1 MSDQELESNNSSAN
15 TRRLYYCHQCQR
27 RVEALMAP
35 SPTCP
40 HCNGGFVEELGENDD
55 LNIENAGGQD
65 SDDEFDETIHLNTQN
80 GQDFVQQLLQM
91 ISIQPGPNFRVQT
104 ESRDGTTTITATTTT
119 GVRTTTTAT
128 EGGASEQQGE
138 GLQDGNQ
145 QQQHTHR
152 PNIIFAMGSNAPNA
166 GEDRTSPFLNIAQ
179 QVFQR
184 ILENGGGTNNT
195 ANFLNF
201 FNIAGDPRDYA
212 WGNTGLDNIITQL
225 MEQQAGRQAPPPA
238 TDEIIENLPKSKI
251 TKKQVVEEQLGCPV
265 CKDEF
270 QIDEEAVY
278 LPCTHTF
285 HYDCIKPWLKM
296 NGTCPVCRY
305 SLISQERNEQNAHNN
320 NNGAGSS
327 SNNNNNNNNF
337 GSTPTFIFNSNS
349 SLPGTYPGNQQ
360 NNGQQNQDEDIMELE
375 HDLD

>member
-1 MSDQELESNNSSAN
+1 MSDQELETNISGAN
-15 TRRLYYCHQCQR
+15 TRRFYYCYHCR
-27 RVEALMAP
+27 RRIEALMAP

-40 HCNGGFVEELGENDD
+40 HCNEGFVEELGENDND
-55 LNIENAGGQD
+55 LIAENAGGQD
-65 SDDEFDETIHLNTQN
+65 SDDEPDETIHINPQN

-91 ISIQPGPNFRVQT
+91 FSIQPGPNVRVQT
-104 ESRDGTTTITATTTT
+104 ESRDGTTTITATTTGT
-119 GVRTTTTAT
+119 RTTAT
-128 EGGASEQQGE
+128 EGGISEQQGE
-138 GLQDGNQ
+138 GRQDGN
-145 QQQHTHR
+145 QHTHR

-166 GEDRTSPFLNIAQ
+166 GDERIPPLLNIAQ
-179 QVFQR
+179 MFQR
-184 ILENGGGTNNT
+184 ILENGGTNNT
-195 ANFLNF
+195 NILNF

-212 WGNTGLDNIITQL
+212 WGNSGWDNIISQL
-225 MEQQAGRQAPPPA
+225 MDQQAGRQAPPPA

-305 SLISQERNEQNAHNN
+305 SLVSQESNEQNAHNN
-320 NNGAGSS
+320 NNG
-327 SNNNNNNNNF
+327 NR
-337 GSTPTFIFNSNS
+337 
-349 SLPGTYPGNQQ
+349 Q
-360 NNGQQNQDEDIMELE
+360 NNGQQNQDEDFTELDQT
-375 HDLD
+375 DLD